1 MAITMTRPHQYIM
14 EQHPQPYE
22 TAFQINHQRNI
33 VPDESLAIGQLLTRE
48 FLKLSTSDRTAI
60 QEEIHGVRCLAVR
73 ETPEIIH
80 KGLKDFQ
87 DELQKLP
94 KDEKQTYEE
103 CQVRAMLYE
112 DEEDS
117 CYALHDEFK
126 LRFLRIELFDAAK
139 AVKRFVSY
147 LDFVREHWGPEIA
160 LQRLIRFS
168 DFTKAEMKLFR
179 KGYFQVLPFRD
190 HSGRRIISLLG
201 GFDPEVDPVA
211 RTKAIFY
218 LADVLTRTD
227 VESQRRGVIFITEA
241 YLWSVDDP
249 NKRSRD
255 SLRFPHP
262 QEGLH
267 YIKQLTDATAV
278 RTVAIHNCWPDR
290 PAFRIVSKLMTI
302 HGMSGSSQKMRLKF
316 HIGDELE
323 MRYRLKSYGIPIEL
337 LPITESGSIK
347 LINHNYW
354 IKTRKQI
361 EQGIDSTVTIV
372 ECPGFN
378 DVVFRQG
385 TSSMENPGNVK
396 CRDLVLSL
404 LENRDGSDA
413 SHCCNNEK
421 FHNTQC
427 SIAAIAA
434 TEDNDLV
441 DELVRI
447 IEFERFGHFLEWDK
461 RRNAWTQMSDRQK
474 IKQKVTVLFNSIDK
488 RYRKTSASGKIGVK
502 SIKNAMPST
511 VSSSN
516 IKTSTVNSSNII
528 SDDSSASRGS
538 GTSSRNSPSIL
549 LQQEIDAMAIKSDE
563 EAEMDRIGPYSF
575 LEGGN
580 RSVKQQQCC
589 GTTNVRLA
597 SPQVSR
603 KKLRKL

>member
-1 MAITMTRPHQYIM
+1 M

-22 TAFQINHQRNI
+22 TAFQINHQRNV

-227 VESQRRGVIFITEA
+227 VESQRRGRAT
-241 YLWSVDDP
+241 
-249 NKRSRD
+249 
-255 SLRFPHP
+255 RF
-262 QEGLH
+262 
-267 YIKQLTDATAV
+267 
-278 RTVAIHNCWPDR
+278 
-290 PAFRIVSKLMTI
+290 
-302 HGMSGSSQKMRLKF
+302 
-316 HIGDELE
+316 
-323 MRYRLKSYGIPIEL
+323 
-337 LPITESGSIK
+337 
-347 LINHNYW
+347 
-354 IKTRKQI
+354 
-361 EQGIDSTVTIV
+361 
-372 ECPGFN
+372 
-378 DVVFRQG
+378 
-385 TSSMENPGNVK
+385 
-396 CRDLVLSL
+396 
-404 LENRDGSDA
+404 
-413 SHCCNNEK
+413 
-421 FHNTQC
+421 
-427 SIAAIAA
+427 
-434 TEDNDLV
+434 
-441 DELVRI
+441 
-447 IEFERFGHFLEWDK
+447 
-461 RRNAWTQMSDRQK
+461 
-474 IKQKVTVLFNSIDK
+474 
-488 RYRKTSASGKIGVK
+488 
-502 SIKNAMPST
+502 
-511 VSSSN
+511 
-516 IKTSTVNSSNII
+516 
-528 SDDSSASRGS
+528 
-538 GTSSRNSPSIL
+538 
-549 LQQEIDAMAIKSDE
+549 
-563 EAEMDRIGPYSF
+563 
-575 LEGGN
+575 
-580 RSVKQQQCC
+580 
-589 GTTNVRLA
+589 
-597 SPQVSR
+597 
-603 KKLRKL
+603 